1 MMTPAKFDG
10 VPGRES
16 NADTVAVTETLS
28 SKVEARQC
36 VRAWAP
42 QFWRGPL
49 RLLRL
54 TPESDSESPVRRSRR
69 RTVTSFDS
77 EVADTESGAFTLNYN
92 R

>member
-1 MMTPAKFDG
+1 MTPAKFDG

-42 QFWRGPL
+42 QFWRALVGAVEAA
-49 RLLRL
+49 
-54 TPESDSESPVRRSRR
+54 PESDSESAG
-69 RTVTSFDS
+69 
-77 EVADTESGAFTLNYN
+77 VAAGP
-92 R
+92 